1 MAGASVFSRFRDPVS
16 GLTHLF
22 AAVAAKVGLVVL
34 IVLSWGRLN
43 QLISTAVYGVS
54 LVLLFA
60 ASATYHLVK
69 AKPEVIARLRK
80 LDHAAIFLLIAGT
93 YTPFCMAFNGFWRWG
108 LLSIIWSLALLGIVL
123 KMFAMNAPRWISAGV
138 YLVMGWL
145 CIAAVGE
152 MLRVLPPGAIAWLV
166 AGGVLYSVGAVIY
179 VTKAFNFLPN
189 VFGFHE
195 VWHLFVMLAAA
206 SHYVAIAFYVVP
218 LA

>member
-1 MAGASVFSRFRDPVS
+1 
-16 GLTHLF
+16 
-22 AAVAAKVGLVVL
+22 
-34 IVLSWGRLN
+34 
-43 QLISTAVYGVS
+43 
-54 LVLLFA
+54 
-60 ASATYHLVK
+60 
-69 AKPEVIARLRK
+69 
-80 LDHAAIFLLIAGT
+80 
-93 YTPFCMAFNGFWRWG
+93 
-108 LLSIIWSLALLGIVL
+108 
-123 KMFAMNAPRWISAGV
+123 
-138 YLVMGWL
+138 MGWL

>member
-1 MAGASVFSRFRDPVS
+1 LAAASVFSRFRDPVS

-22 AAVAAKVGLVVL
+22 AAIAAKVGLVAL
-34 IVLSWGRLN
+34 IVLSWGRWS

-54 LVLLFA
+54 LILLFA

-93 YTPFCMAFNGFWRWG
+93 YTPFCMAFHGFWKWG
-108 LLSIIWSLALLGIVL
+108 LLSIIWSLALLGIIL

-152 MLRVLPPGAIAWLV
+152 MFRALPAGAIAWLV
-166 AGGVLYSVGAVIY
+166 AGGLLYSVGAVVY
-179 VTKAFNFLPN
+179 ATKALDFFPN
-189 VFGFHE
+189 IFGFHE
-195 VWHLFVMLAAA
+195 VWHIFVMLAAA
-206 SHYVAIAFYVVP
+206 AHYIAIAFFVVP

>member
-1 MAGASVFSRFRDPVS
+1 MAAASVFSRFRDPVS
-16 GLTHLF
+16 GLTHFF
-22 AAVAAKVGLVVL
+22 AAIAAQVGLVAL
-34 IVLSWGRLN
+34 IVLSWGRLS
-43 QLISTAVYGVS
+43 QVISTGVYGIS

-69 AKPEVIARLRK
+69 AKPELIARLRK

-93 YTPFCMAFNGFWRWG
+93 YTPFCMAFNGFWKWG
-108 LLSIIWSLALLGIVL
+108 LLSIIWSLALLGVVL

-138 YLVMGWL
+138 YLLMGWL

-152 MLRVLPPGAIAWLV
+152 MLRALPLGAIVWLV
-166 AGGVLYSVGAVIY
+166 AGGVLYSIGAVIY
-179 VTKAFNFLPN
+179 VTKAFNFFPN

-195 VWHLFVMLAAA
+195 VWHIFVMLAAA
-206 SHYVAIAFYVVP
+206 SHYIAIAVYVVP